1 MGSFSLT
8 AASNDI
14 GCKLPV
20 CPQRLSISLMTCKA
34 FIFPLHLLEASKIA
48 LVSLPVFLPSELSS
62 GNSLGEFNDSC
73 RRNKARGPDE
83 HGYISAYS
91 VNINRF

>member
-62 GNSLGEFNDSC
+62 GNSLGEFNDLVGEIKPVAQMNMVIYL
-73 RRNKARGPDE
+73 RT
-83 HGYISAYS
+83 
-91 VNINRF
+91 V